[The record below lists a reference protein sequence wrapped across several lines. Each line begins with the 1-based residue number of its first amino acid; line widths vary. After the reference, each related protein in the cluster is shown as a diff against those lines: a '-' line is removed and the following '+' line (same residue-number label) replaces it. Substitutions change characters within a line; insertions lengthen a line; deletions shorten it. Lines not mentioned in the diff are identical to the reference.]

1 MKFDK
6 RKDINPKYLL
16 LAGTII
22 CIGLILASYFAA
34 DRVAAIKNITVK
46 IITPIQNG
54 INQIGLWTDSKLEN
68 MREIEKLNEENEA
81 LRAEIDSY
89 KEDITQYQNQ
99 TAELEAL
106 QELYALD
113 ELYPD
118 YNKTA
123 AHVFAK
129 DASSWFA
136 IFYIDKGTND
146 GIFEGANVMC
156 GSGLAGIV
164 TECYEDYSKVRAVI
178 DDNSRISARVMPS
191 SAFCTVEG
199 SLSQYEN
206 SYIIVKNIDKD
217 ASVAVGDKVVTSTIS
232 DRFHPGLMIGYV
244 AEITEDTNNLTKTAY
259 ITPAVDFND
268 ISDVLIIT
276 DEKLSVT
283 DK

>member
-22 CIGLILASYFAA
+22 CVGLILSSYFAA
-34 DRVAAIKNITVK
+34 DKIAAIKNITVK

-81 LRAEIDSY
+81 LRAELDSY

-106 QELYALD
+106 RKLYELD

-136 IFYIDKGTND
+136 VFYIDKGTKD

-164 TECYEDYSKVRAVI
+164 IECYDDYAKVRAVI
-178 DDNSRISARVMPS
+178 DDNSKISARVMPS

-206 SYIIVKNIDKD
+206 SYIVVKNIDKD

-244 AEITEDTNNLTKTAY
+244 SEVTEDSNNLTKTAY

-268 ISDVLIIT
+268 ISEVLIIT

-283 DK
+283 GE

>member
-22 CIGLILASYFAA
+22 CVGLILSSYFAA

-68 MREIEKLNEENEA
+68 MREIEKLKEENEA
-81 LRAEIDSY
+81 LRAELDGY
-89 KEDITQYQNQ
+89 KEDITRYQNQ

-106 QELYALD
+106 KELYALD

-129 DASSWFA
+129 DASSWFSV
-136 IFYIDKGTND
+136 FYIDKGKND
-146 GIFEGANVMC
+146 GIFDGANVMC

-164 TECYEDYSKVRAVI
+164 TECYDNYSKVRAVI
-178 DDNSRISARVMPS
+178 DDNSKVSARIMPS
-191 SAFCTVEG
+191 NAFCTVEG
-199 SLSQYEN
+199 NLSQYEN

-217 ASVAVGDKVVTSTIS
+217 ANVAVGDKVVTSTIS

-244 AEITEDTNNLTKTAY
+244 AEITADPNNLTKTAY
-259 ITPAVDFND
+259 ITPAVDFNN

-283 DK
+283 DE